1 MEPRKP
7 YPPDLNDYAWD
18 LTTHLLPEAT
28 PGGRPEQYPTR
39 EILNGIFSIVHD
51 WRGGCSRTI
60 SHLGRLSIMTS
71 DSGSGTAPG
80 SYQACL
86 QRLTRE
92 VTQINGQIA
101 TTRAPIERLKYELER
116 RYVRAPM
123 AGRLGEVAKLQVGT
137 VVREGDRLGA
147 VVPPGMLKVMADFL
161 PPAALGRIQPGQPA
175 RLRLEGFPWTQYGAV
190 SATVASVAHKVRDGQ
205 VRVELTVHP
214 DAAPLIP
221 LQHGLP
227 ETVEVEVDCVSP
239 AALILCTA
247 GLLLT
252 VPGTSRDF
260 PGTRGADR

>member
-28 PGGRPEQYPTR
+28 PGGRPEQYPKR

-71 DSGSGTAPG
+71 DYGAGTAPG
-80 SYQACL
+80 SYVWTCSAAMCAWPL
-86 QRLTRE
+86 A
-92 VTQINGQIA
+92 NGASPVLGLSIA
-101 TTRAPIERLKYELER
+101 S
-116 RYVRAPM
+116 
-123 AGRLGEVAKLQVGT
+123 
-137 VVREGDRLGA
+137 
-147 VVPPGMLKVMADFL
+147 
-161 PPAALGRIQPGQPA
+161 
-175 RLRLEGFPWTQYGAV
+175 RLRPPNKENHDVNAHKQVRGFPWTQYGIV
-190 SATVASVAHKVRDGQ
+190 SANEVQNGRA
-205 VRVELTVHP
+205 RVELAVRS
-214 DAAPLIP
+214 DAVPPIP

-260 PGTRGADR
+260 QGTRGADR